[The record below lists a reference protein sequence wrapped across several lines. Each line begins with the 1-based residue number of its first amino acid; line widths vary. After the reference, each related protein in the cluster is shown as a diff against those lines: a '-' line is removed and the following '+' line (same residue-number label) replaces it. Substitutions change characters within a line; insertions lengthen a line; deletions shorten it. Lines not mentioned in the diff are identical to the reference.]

1 MMKTYPTNDLRNI
14 FLFGSGGSGKTT
26 LAEALFYNAGITTR
40 LGKIE
45 EGNTVSDFTNE
56 EIRRRNSL
64 YLSLCFIEHKEKKIN
79 LLDTPGYADFISEL
93 YAGMNVCE
101 GVIFVLDGSVG
112 LDTSSEMLWE
122 ETTNKGLA
130 YGIYIN
136 SLDKEEIN
144 FWALVKT
151 IKERLVNGAQL
162 FYFPYGEG
170 VNFSGIVDVLNLKL
184 VKFTDKKIELMEIP
198 KEIEEIAQKEHNQL
212 IESITSENEEL
223 IEKYLEGKGIAPE
236 ELKVTLQKAIREGK
250 IVPIFCG
257 SAKKNIGPQ
266 VLLDFIIDYF
276 PQPKVSENNSLS
288 ALIFKTYLEPHTGKL
303 SYIKVFSGIF
313 SSGVDI
319 YNSARRVRE
328 RVGQIC
334 CVQGKKR
341 VDISSLSAGDI
352 GCIIK
357 LKESMTNDTLCLEKE
372 PQVIKPIIFPEPV
385 MDLVIYPRTQGEEE
399 KVANA
404 LATVVQEDP
413 TIKWHYNSETKETV
427 VYGMGAVQLEA
438 MVERIK
444 ERYNVDVGLG
454 RPRIPYK
461 ETIKTKSE
469 VQGKY
474 KRQSGGRGQYGD
486 CWLRIE
492 PQERGKGY
500 EFIDA
505 IREGRIPKNYIPAVE
520 KGVKQAME
528 EGIIAGYPVVD
539 IKVTLYDGSYH
550 EVDSSDIA
558 FKIAGGMALRKG
570 VEQAQPTILEP
581 IMIVEIT
588 IPEEY
593 LGAVVGDMNAR
604 RGRILGMEGIGKRQN
619 VKVQVPFAEMYKY
632 AADLRSLTKGSGKF
646 RMTLSH
652 YEETPHLVIQKL
664 IEEYQKSKT
673 AKNE

>member
-1 MMKTYPTNDLRNI
+1 MKAYPTNDLRNI
-14 FLFGSGGSGKTT
+14 FLFGSGGTGKTA
-26 LAEALFYNAGITTR
+26 LAEALFYDAGITTR

-45 EGNTVSDFTNE
+45 EGNTVSDFTSE

-79 LLDTPGYADFISEL
+79 LLDTPGYADFIGEL
-93 YAGMNVCE
+93 YAAMNVCE
-101 GVIFVLDGSVG
+101 GAIFVLDGSVG
-112 LDTSSEMLWE
+112 LDISSEILWE
-122 ETTNKGLA
+122 ETTNRKLA

-136 SLDKEEIN
+136 SLDKEDIN
-144 FWALVKT
+144 FPALVKT
-151 IKERLVNGAQL
+151 IKEKLVSGAQL

-170 VNFSGIVDVLNLKL
+170 MNFSGLVDILNLKL
-184 VKFTDKKIELMEIP
+184 VKFTDKKIELTEIP
-198 KEIEEIAQKEHNQL
+198 KDIEEIAKKEHSQL
-212 IESITSENEEL
+212 IESIASENEEL

-236 ELKVTLQKAIREGK
+236 ELKGALQKAIAEGK

-266 VLLDFIIDYF
+266 VLLDFVADYF
-276 PQPKVSENNSLS
+276 PAPKAGENNSLS

-303 SYIKVFSGIF
+303 SYLKIFSGTF
-313 SSGVDI
+313 SSGADV

-341 VDISSLSAGDI
+341 VDLSSLSAGDI
-352 GCIIK
+352 GCLIK
-357 LKESMTNDTLCLEKE
+357 LKESMTNDTLSLEKD
-372 PQVIKPIIFPEPV
+372 PQVIKPIVFPEPV
-385 MDLVIYPRTQGEEE
+385 MDLVIFPKTQGDEE

-413 TIKWHYNSETKETV
+413 TIKWNYNPETRQTV

-444 ERYNVDVGLG
+444 ERYNVDVELG

-461 ETIKTKSE
+461 ETIKAKSE

-500 EFIDA
+500 EFVDA
-505 IREGRIPKNYIPAVE
+505 IREGRIPKNYIPSVE
-520 KGVKQAME
+520 KGVRQAME
-528 EGIIAGYPVVD
+528 EGAIAGYHVVD
-539 IKVTLYDGSYH
+539 IKVTIYDGSYH

-558 FKIAGGMALRKG
+558 FKIAGAMALRKG
-570 VEQAQPTILEP
+570 MEQAQPIILEP
-581 IMIVEIT
+581 IMNAEII

-593 LGAVVGDMNAR
+593 FGAVVGDMNAR
-604 RGRILGMEGIGKRQN
+604 RGRILGMEGIGKRQS

-646 RMTLSH
+646 RMTISH
-652 YEETPHLVIQKL
+652 YEEAPHLVIQKL
-664 IEEYQKSKT
+664 VEEYQKSKT